1 MHLKI
6 KGEAFVVISLIYAEL
21 DPGAS
26 HYCLLPTHCALMK
39 YTYTY
44 GCHIICTRFTD
55 DRKLLLLQTNA
66 SYSDLQKQRKNE
78 LIQIMSDLVVFP

>member
-1 MHLKI
+1 M
-6 KGEAFVVISLIYAEL
+6 ISLIYAEL

-26 HYCLLPTHCALMK
+26 HYCFLPTHYTFMK

-55 DRKLLLLQTNA
+55 DRMLLLFQTNA
-66 SYSDLQKQRKNE
+66 SYSDLEKQKMNYTNNE
-78 LIQIMSDLVVFP
+78 